1 MSGGHTYILNSDT
14 GHIYILNPGTDLRSR
29 LFNYIWPFVTTIDES
44 IEQHYR
50 FEKKKKTRAHVAYYV
65 CIVDIL

>member
-29 LFNYIWPFVTTIDES
+29 LFNFIWPFATTTYES
-44 IEQHYR
+44 TEQHYR
-50 FEKKKKTRAHVAYYV
+50 FEKKTRAHVAYYV